1 MEGWIIALIVIG
13 VLLLVVLVW
22 FIATMNNL
30 RQLKVKVKE
39 AESGIDVA
47 LTKRFDTLSKMV
59 ETVKGYT
66 KHEAKTFENVVKWRQ
81 NMPDELTVKQKEEFM
96 EKMNQIQSDIN
107 VVVEN
112 YPDLK
117 AEKVFTNLQ
126 RGIADVEEHLQA
138 SRRMFNANVSRL
150 NSRIVTFPTS
160 IVAAKI
166 NMEKYPFFE
175 AEPAK
180 RQDVK
185 MEF

>member
-1 MEGWIIALIVIG
+1 MQGWLIALIVIG
-13 VLLLVVLVW
+13 VLLLVVLIW
-22 FIATMNNL
+22 YIATMNNL

-96 EKMNQIQSDIN
+96 EKMNQVQSDIN

-126 RGIADVEEHLQA
+126 RSIADVEEHLQA

-150 NSRIVTFPTS
+150 NSRIVTFPVS

-166 NMEKYPFFE
+166 NMQKYPFFE

-180 RQDVK
+180 TQDVK